1 MYALTVTAYVL
12 ENEIETFLQKNIE
25 CARATR
31 SESGNLRYDILQ
43 NEDDPLCF
51 VIYEVYRSKEDF
63 LLHRETQHSVKWK
76 TETKSMMA
84 KPRERFRGPAA
95 YFSD

>member
-1 MYALTVTAYVL
+1 MRTRHT
-12 ENEIETFLQKNIE
+12 EQKRKF
-25 CARATR
+25 AV
-31 SESGNLRYDILQ
+31 RYFA
-43 NEDDPLCF
+43 ERGHPLSL

-63 LLHRETQHSVKWK
+63 LLHGETQHSVKWK

-84 KPRERFRGPAA
+84 KPRGRFRGHAV